1 MATIVQRAADARP
14 AEDPVLTGP
23 LGSTRD
29 GPRGQLGVL
38 SMALSV
44 ARKRGYAWG
53 ISRSLGAAVL
63 LEAMVESRDDD
74 EDPSRNEK
82 VVGSI
87 PTGGSTSDLR
97 KRRSELSSGQGPW
110 SHAWIQCPL
119 RRGLCRR
126 RPTRRSAKR
135 EGFTRW
141 DSSSQGCWECLVD
154 QVMDS
159 AILRG
164 HPTARRKVEQEREIE
179 RRVERDL
186 PHRRFEAD
194 QTGHLPPKGR
204 RVPGLA
210 GE

>member
-63 LEAMVESRDDD
+63 LEALVESRCDAVVLL
-74 EDPSRNEK
+74 RNEK

-87 PTGGSTSDLR
+87 PTGGSMCVSRHPGPVNPRIVGSQVAFLGRVRVVCRWVGPDSYHR
-97 KRRSELSSGQGPW
+97 DGIRVSSR
-110 SHAWIQCPL
+110 L
-119 RRGLCRR
+119 
-126 RPTRRSAKR
+126 
-135 EGFTRW
+135 
-141 DSSSQGCWECLVD
+141 
-154 QVMDS
+154 
-159 AILRG
+159 
-164 HPTARRKVEQEREIE
+164 
-179 RRVERDL
+179 
-186 PHRRFEAD
+186 
-194 QTGHLPPKGR
+194 
-204 RVPGLA
+204 
-210 GE
+210 